1 VPTNIIT
8 VGCKPLMFA
17 CWESRPTFW
26 SSPNYGT
33 KPGGDLA
40 DVNVVAWLF
49 NRRRQIELLTI
60 NTQNEWRLQWQAKAP
75 CMCYVNLE
83 ALIIENSEIMVQFLC
98 LSLYNQINA
107 ANTMILTPQRITTH
121 DTRKHVV
128 PANLLYGTRNAQV
141 PDLL

>member
-8 VGCKPLMFA
+8 AGCKPLMFA
-17 CWESRPTFW
+17 CWEIRPTFW

-33 KPGGDLA
+33 KPAGDLA

-60 NTQNEWRLQWQAKAP
+60 DKRNEWGLQWQAKAP

-128 PANLLYGTRNAQV
+128 SANLLYGTRNAQV